1 MTTLIPDP
9 MRITLTLACLFL
21 VTSARAQLPV
31 FDAAVVAKAVA
42 TIAELKQQVR
52 LLTEDL
58 AVTKEIR
65 TTTTDHFMR
74 FQRTLTKRGVVESLP
89 LGRIAEEVEAALSG
103 ALSYMEPQ
111 ELDDIFVLYAMPRD
125 PLAYDREVTT
135 RSMNTVAHTM
145 QALTVHGEN
154 LRRTHQELERFK
166 REIAQS
172 PEPQQMM
179 DVQASLQVLAARE
192 ALLTRQALMTLT
204 NMEAIR
210 AAHELNEKAQ
220 RRAIYNTFVGQ
231 TNWLGDPSQY
241 DARSFLRMPGE

>member
-1 MTTLIPDP
+1 

-65 TTTTDHFMR
+65 NTTTDHFMR

-89 LGRIAEEVEAALSG
+89 LGRITEEVEAALSG

-111 ELDDIFVLYAMPRD
+111 ELDEIFVLYAMPRD

-135 RSMNTVAHTM
+135 RSMNYGRAHH
-145 QALTVHGEN
+145 AGPRGSWGE
-154 LRRTHQELERFK
+154 
-166 REIAQS
+166 S
-172 PEPQQMM
+172 
-179 DVQASLQVLAARE
+179 
-192 ALLTRQALMTLT
+192 
-204 NMEAIR
+204 
-210 AAHELNEKAQ
+210 
-220 RRAIYNTFVGQ
+220 
-231 TNWLGDPSQY
+231 
-241 DARSFLRMPGE
+241 